1 MFCQDGQFGGH
12 CRKAKF
18 EIAQNPLHV
27 FGSRGTHGYIALEVI
42 LLDPLAHPG
51 VIRSVPAFARV
62 AQHLHLDINLL
73 VVLLDQHIRLD
84 QRMGQPSSVAKAT
97 PLSVRGKTA

>member
-1 MFCQDGQFGGH
+1 MFCQGGQYGGH
-12 CRKAKF
+12 SRKAEF

-51 VIRSVPAFARV
+51 VIRPVPAFARV
-62 AQHLHLDINLL
+62 VQYLLLDINPLA
-73 VVLLDQHIRLD
+73 VLLDQHIRLNR
-84 QRMGQPSSVAKAT
+84 RMGQPSSVAKTT
-97 PLSVRGKTA
+97 PLSVRRKMA